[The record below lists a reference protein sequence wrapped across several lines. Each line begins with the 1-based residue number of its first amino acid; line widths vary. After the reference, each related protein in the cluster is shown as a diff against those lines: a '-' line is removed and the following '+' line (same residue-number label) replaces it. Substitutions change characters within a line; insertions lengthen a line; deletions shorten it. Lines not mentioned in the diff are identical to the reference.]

1 VSDRA
6 APGGPPA
13 VLERDAEALLE
24 PHPPL
29 SVPIPAYG
37 GRSLPNIAATI
48 VRALG
53 RRLDPPVAIVPPLV
67 DALDP
72 FGGRPAEGPI
82 VQVLVD
88 GLGWA
93 DFRRWAGSR
102 RRPPG
107 DAWWG
112 AARPI
117 TTVFPS
123 TTTSALFSLATACAP
138 GQHGL
143 LGYRQYLPR
152 FGVVADML
160 KLSPVGVEERDLLV
174 GPRWRPESL
183 GGPPTLARRGLPMQ
197 ALTRDRFLAT
207 GFTRLVYDGSEL
219 TGYATATDLAHE
231 LGRLLAG
238 GGPRLVSVYWDE
250 LDTIQ
255 HLKGIDPRLI
265 DLEIERTIQLV
276 EHVAE
281 HLPLPIARATMLL
294 LTGDHGQVPAVP
306 EARVAV
312 DEVDAIAR
320 ELLRPPTGDRRCGF
334 FSARPGR
341 VEALRT
347 ALEVTM
353 PPGTRI
359 LELPAALEA
368 GLFGPPPYHPEAR
381 ERLGDLLVLPR
392 SPSTIAYRS
401 PGMAAPARFLYGA
414 HGGLEPAEL
423 LVPLVAGPLA
433 AFRPGADASEQR

>member
-1 VSDRA
+1 VSERTAPASATPTSGREA
-6 APGGPPA
+6 A
-13 VLERDAEALLE
+13 ALLE
-24 PHPPL
+24 APPPL
-29 SVPIPAYG
+29 SVPLPAYG

-48 VRALG
+48 VRALDP
-53 RRLDPPVAIVPPLV
+53 RLEPFGPIVPPLA
-67 DALDP
+67 DDLDP
-72 FGGRPAEGPI
+72 FGGRRSEGPI
-82 VQVLVD
+82 VQFLVD

-93 DFRRWAGSR
+93 DFQRWAASR
-102 RRPPG
+102 RPLPG
-107 DAWWG
+107 EPWRR

-174 GPRWRPESL
+174 GPHWRPESL

-207 GFTRLVYDGSEL
+207 GFTRLLYDGARL

-231 LGRLLAG
+231 LGRLLAE
-238 GGPRLVSVYWDE
+238 GGPRLVTVYWDE

-255 HLKGIDPRLI
+255 HLKGIEARLI

-281 HLPLPIARATMLL
+281 HLPLPVARSTTLL
-294 LTGDHGQVPAVP
+294 LTGDHGQVPALP
-306 EARVAV
+306 EARVPIDEAEAV
-312 DEVDAIAR
+312 TR

-341 VEALRT
+341 VEPLRAAL
-347 ALEVTM
+347 AAVM
-353 PPGTRI
+353 PSSTRI
-359 LELPAALEA
+359 LDLPAALEA

-381 ERLGDLLVLPR
+381 ERLGDLLVLPP

-401 PGMAAPARFLYGA
+401 PGMAPPARFLFGA